1 MAASGTLREELQEVL
16 ASLVRSVIRPNLKL
30 SEEKLA
36 LIREEAVAEVE
47 PVLILK
53 DQIIVRKGEIVSPE
67 QVQILSDL
75 GLLKR
80 GPNYPL
86 VLGMGFIILLL
97 LGMLGVYLY
106 QYLPSILKEKR
117 LSPSSVWCL
126 SSSPSWPR
134 SSPYS
139 LDRGRVSDPG
149 CLRQDD
155 DRPVG

>member
-16 ASLVRSVIRPNLKL
+16 ASLVSVIRPNLKL

-75 GLLKR
+75 GLLKK

-86 VLGMGFIILLL
+86 VLGMGFIVLLL
-97 LGMLGVYLY
+97 LGMLGVYLH
-106 QYLPSILKEKR
+106 QYLPNILKEERFVALLGLVLVCR
-117 LSPSSVWCL
+117 LHGQGL
-126 SSSPSWPR
+126 Q
-134 SSPYS
+134 PYS
-139 LDRGRVSDPG
+139 LDRGRVSDRLPSA
-149 CLRQDD
+149 R
-155 DRPVG
+155 